1 MDSSST
7 STSIVDMATDE
18 FKHQRIESE
27 EWFGDMGK
35 APSCRLMSK
44 EHCRTSPSCRNCC
57 ATISGESVSEDMVNG
72 SRYKVNLI
80 VRGLNA
86 KYAKLISMRLKEGF
100 VASEDRW
107 EMRIFVYVRT
117 RMCFANVWSANA
129 KTREEVEILL

>member
-57 ATISGESVSEDMVNG
+57 ATISGESVSEDTVNG

-100 VASEDRW
+100 VASEDR
-107 EMRIFVYVRT
+107 
-117 RMCFANVWSANA
+117 
-129 KTREEVEILL
+129 